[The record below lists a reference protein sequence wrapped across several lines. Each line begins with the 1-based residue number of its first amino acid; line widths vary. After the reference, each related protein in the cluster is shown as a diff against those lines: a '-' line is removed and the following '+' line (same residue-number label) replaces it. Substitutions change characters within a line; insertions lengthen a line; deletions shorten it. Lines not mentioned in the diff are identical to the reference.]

1 MSPSALSLRSKNVPE
16 KTVSPAATTKLPEKQ
31 PFIAPPLSSP
41 IDVLRDVRAYEY
53 DRQRVK
59 KAAELAKTREMK
71 SRNAI
76 SRRNHWGP
84 WADKPKKTVIR
95 MGKTGW
101 FLWKEA
107 TEGELEKVEQLKA
120 DSPPTPAVPKRGE
133 VKLADLIM
141 PQKPR
146 KTKGKTYPIPPSVT
160 YRLRTF
166 VLTGGDFEVI
176 PPPRS
181 VIVLDDFTI
190 NDMDLDGSWE
200 HVPRGEDE
208 KRNSLSYAQIVSAA
222 VAK

>member
-16 KTVSPAATTKLPEKQ
+16 KTMSPAATTKLPEKQ

-41 IDVLRDVRAYEY
+41 IDVLRDVRAYEH
-53 DRQRVK
+53 DRQHVK
-59 KAAELAKTREMK
+59 NAAELAKTREMK

-76 SRRNHWGP
+76 EHCNRWGP
-84 WADKPKKTVIR
+84 WADKPKKTVVR
-95 MGKTGW
+95 TGKTGW

-107 TEGELEKVEQLKA
+107 TEGELEKVEQLEA
-120 DSPPTPAVPKRGE
+120 DSLPTPAAPKRGE

-141 PQKPR
+141 PQKSH

-160 YRLRTF
+160 YRLCTF
-166 VLTGGDFEVI
+166 VSTGGDFEVI

-190 NDMDLDGSWE
+190 NDMDLDGSCE

-208 KRNSLSYAQIVSAA
+208 KRNSLSYAQIVSVA

>member
-16 KTVSPAATTKLPEKQ
+16 KTLSPAAMTKLPEKQ

-41 IDVLRDVRAYEY
+41 IDFLRDVCAYEH

-76 SRRNHWGP
+76 ERRNCWGP
-84 WADKPKKTVIR
+84 WADKPKKTVVRI
-95 MGKTGW
+95 GKTGW

-107 TEGELEKVEQLKA
+107 TKGELEKVEQLEA
-120 DSPPTPAVPKRGE
+120 DSPPTPAAPMRGE

-141 PQKPR
+141 LQKLC

-160 YRLRTF
+160 YRLHTF
-166 VLTGGDFEVI
+166 VSTGGNFEVI

-181 VIVLDDFTI
+181 VIVLNDFTI

-208 KRNSLSYAQIVSAA
+208 KRNSLSYAQVISVA
-222 VAK
+222 VTK

>member
-1 MSPSALSLRSKNVPE
+1 MLE
-16 KTVSPAATTKLPEKQ
+16 HG
-31 PFIAPPLSSP
+31 
-41 IDVLRDVRAYEY
+41 
-53 DRQRVK
+53 RQAGFFGRK
-59 KAAELAKTREMK
+59 
-71 SRNAI
+71 
-76 SRRNHWGP
+76 
-84 WADKPKKTVIR
+84 
-95 MGKTGW
+95 
-101 FLWKEA
+101 A
-107 TEGELEKVEQLKA
+107 TEGKLEKVEQLEA
-120 DSPPTPAVPKRGE
+120 DSPPTPAAPKRGE
-133 VKLADLIM
+133 VKLADLIT

-166 VLTGGDFEVI
+166 VSTGGDFEVI
-176 PPPRS
+176 SPPRS